1 MEFEFERALN
11 RVMVW
16 GARIFIAA
24 MLGSGVACSGSSAPL
39 GAVPAAPAGTCDSVQ
54 SFPSLGQ
61 AHIQAGDAH
70 PPYNSN
76 PPTSGWHWDTPQHE
90 GVFTTQQV
98 QEQILHNLEHGFVN
112 VQYKDLNGPEVQR
125 LTDLARRDQHHLIL
139 APYPGLPADVKV
151 AMTAWTGPNGDLV
164 RQVGKLQYCKGLD
177 ENAVRAFISAYRDK
191 GPELVP

>member
-1 MEFEFERALN
+1 MQFGTRWIWT
-11 RVMVW
+11 W
-16 GARIFIAA
+16 GARVLIAA
-24 MLGSGVACSGSSAPL
+24 LTVSGVACNALGSTDAGFPTPSGACE
-39 GAVPAAPAGTCDSVQ
+39 AVL

-61 AHIQAGDAH
+61 THIQPGDAH

-76 PPTSGWHWDTPQHE
+76 PPTSGWHWDTPQRE

-112 VQYKDLNGPEVQR
+112 IQYKDLNGPEVQR
-125 LTDLARRDQHHLIL
+125 LTDLVRRDQRHVIL
-139 APYPGLPADVKV
+139 APYPGLPAEVKV
-151 AMTAWTGPNGDLV
+151 AMTAWTGPNGDQT

-177 ENAVRAFISAYRDK
+177 EGAIRSFISTYRDK

>member
-1 MEFEFERALN
+1 MQFGTR
-11 RVMVW
+11 RIWVW
-16 GARIFIAA
+16 GARVFIAA
-24 MLGSGVACSGSSAPL
+24 MVMSGAACSGLGSSSDP
-39 GAVPAAPAGTCDSVQ
+39 GSAAPTGACASVQ

-61 AHIQAGDAH
+61 THIQPGDAH

-76 PPTSGWHWDTPQHE
+76 PPTSGWHWDTPQRE
-90 GVFTTQQV
+90 GIFTTQQV

-125 LTDLARRDQHHLIL
+125 LTDLVRRDQHHLIL

-151 AMTAWTGPNGDLV
+151 AMTAWTGPNGDPV
-164 RQVGKLQYCKGLD
+164 RQAGKLQYCKGLD
-177 ENAVRAFISAYRDK
+177 EAAVRAFISAYRDK